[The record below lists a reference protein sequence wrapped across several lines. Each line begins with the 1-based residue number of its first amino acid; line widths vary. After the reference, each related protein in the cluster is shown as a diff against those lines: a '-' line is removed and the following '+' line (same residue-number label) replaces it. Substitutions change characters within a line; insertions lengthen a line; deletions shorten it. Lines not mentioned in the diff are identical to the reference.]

1 MFDPDQFHDPE
12 FRSLVR
18 ATRAVIAE
26 RVHRGVASP
35 PERLAVAALDE
46 MPDEDDTA
54 AVRAWAPSA
63 AFRDAVRSVV
73 LATLALYLGIVESLA
88 DEADRED
95 ADDGGETMH

>member
-12 FRSLVR
+12 FRTLVL
-18 ATRAVIAE
+18 AARAVIAE
-26 RVHRGVASP
+26 RVHRGVATP
-35 PERLAVAALDE
+35 PKRLAVAALDE
-46 MPDEDDTA
+46 MPDEDDPA

>member
-1 MFDPDQFHDPE
+1 
-12 FRSLVR
+12 
-18 ATRAVIAE
+18 
-26 RVHRGVASP
+26 
-35 PERLAVAALDE
+35 
-46 MPDEDDTA
+46 MPDEDDPA

>member
-12 FRSLVR
+12 FRTLVL
-18 ATRAVIAE
+18 AARAVIAE
-26 RVHRGVASP
+26 RVHRGVATP

-46 MPDEDDTA
+46 MPDEDDPA

-73 LATLALYLGIVESLA
+73 LATLEFYVGIVEALA

-95 ADDGGETMH
+95 GDDGETMH

>member
-1 MFDPDQFHDPE
+1 
-12 FRSLVR
+12 
-18 ATRAVIAE
+18 
-26 RVHRGVASP
+26 
-35 PERLAVAALDE
+35 